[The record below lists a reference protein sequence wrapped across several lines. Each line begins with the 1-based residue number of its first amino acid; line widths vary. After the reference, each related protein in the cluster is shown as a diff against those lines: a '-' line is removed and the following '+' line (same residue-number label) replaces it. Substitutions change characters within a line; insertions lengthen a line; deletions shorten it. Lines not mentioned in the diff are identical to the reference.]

1 MAATAQRVAGKVRAL
16 GRRARRRRPGETDP
30 LRGYEALRQTGPVVH
45 LPQAGHWIV
54 LGLAEAK
61 LVLKDSQRFS
71 SRPFEPIDIA
81 LLSAS
86 PPRHTEVRRLI
97 ASRFSTRALDELVTG
112 VEAHAASLLVPPI
125 DVVAGYAR
133 PVSCGVAA
141 QLVGLD
147 EADSAIMAEAG
158 AVEAFPFLSQSAAWE
173 RVGHHS
179 RLQQEMLRDAGNVLS
194 PIEVAS
200 LARLLWVAS
209 TSTTERLITS
219 CVHRLLHHEA
229 VRRRLEAEP
238 ELLPAFIDEVIRLHP
253 PEATI
258 KREATED
265 VDIGGVTIPAQSF
278 VQIALSA
285 VNRDPAQFA
294 DPAEL
299 RLDRG
304 HGRHVGFGTGPHTC
318 IGAALA
324 RRTVR
329 VAIATLLRE
338 LPSFRSPAG
347 SLPPLQAGAPRRLLI
362 EA

>member
-1 MAATAQRVAGKVRAL
+1 
-16 GRRARRRRPGETDP
+16 
-30 LRGYEALRQTGPVVH
+30 VVH
-45 LPQAGHWIV
+45 LPQAGYWIV

-81 LLSAS
+81 LLGAS

-97 ASRFSTRALDELVTG
+97 AGRFSTRALDELVTG
-112 VEAHAASLLVPPI
+112 VESHAASLLTPPL

-133 PVSCGVAA
+133 PLSCGVAA
-141 QLVGLD
+141 RLVGLD
-147 EADSAIMAEAG
+147 EADSAIMAEVG
-158 AVEAFPFLSQSAAWE
+158 AVEEFPFLAQSAAWE
-173 RVGHHS
+173 RVGHRS
-179 RLQQEMLRDAGNVLS
+179 RLQQQLLRDAGNVLS
-194 PIEVAS
+194 PAEVTS

-219 CVHRLLHHEA
+219 CVHRLLHDET
-229 VRRRLEAEP
+229 VRCRLEREP

-258 KREATED
+258 RREATED
-265 VDIGGVTIPAQSF
+265 VDIGGVTIPAQSY

-294 DPAEL
+294 DPARL

-304 HGRHVGFGTGPHTC
+304 RGRHVGFGSGPHTC

-329 VAIATLLRE
+329 IAVATLLRDMRG
-338 LPSFRSPAG
+338 FRSPAG
-347 SLPPLQAGAPRRLLI
+347 SLPPLQAAAPRRLPI
-362 EA
+362 EV